1 MKSLYFYRI
10 TKIWFKYILALV
22 FHYLGVNHLLL
33 NRAKNTYILMLHRIS
48 GADDILNISITP
60 KNLSAA
66 IDWCE
71 QLGCI
76 RDMDSLFDRQD
87 TGVRFA
93 ITFDD
98 GYSSVLKA
106 LELPKIVPMT
116 VYLSTGFIETNRSF
130 WATYIE
136 SLLMKDDIAYLDLSG
151 FDLGVYKLAY
161 YGQRRNAILV
171 LNRKMKA
178 LHPNKIHEVINFLE
192 DKFGNSNASEFLN
205 WHQVKQLSDAG
216 ITIGSHTH
224 NHAITSRLSKMDFEQ
239 EMQLSHELIEQKL
252 GQEVQHF
259 AYPNGQAQDIA
270 PFCHEILRQKRFDTA
285 VTTIEGGNAIDQDTY
300 MLKRFNLSNERMENP
315 WGKPSMAMFT
325 SMLTNPLS
333 IY

>member
-22 FHYLGVNHLLL
+22 FHYLGVNNFLL
-33 NRAKNTYILMLHRIS
+33 NRSKSTYILMLHRIS
-48 GADDILNISITP
+48 DSDDILNISITP

-76 RDMDSLFDRQD
+76 RDMDSLFDQQD
-87 TGVRFA
+87 AGGRFA

-98 GYSSVLKA
+98 GYSSVLKV

-136 SLLMKDDIAYLDLSG
+136 SLLMKDDIVHLDLSG
-151 FDLGVYKLAY
+151 FNLGVYKLTSY
-161 YGQRRNAILV
+161 MKRRNAILV
-171 LNRKMKA
+171 LNRKIKD
-178 LHPNKIHEVINFLE
+178 LHPNEIHEVINFLE
-192 DKFGNSNASEFLN
+192 DKFGNSDKNEFLN
-205 WHQVKQLSDAG
+205 WHQVNRLSEAG
-216 ITIGSHTH
+216 MTIGSHTH

-239 EMQLSHELIEQKL
+239 EMQLSHELIEQNL

-270 PFCHEILRQKRFDTA
+270 PFCHDILRKKRFETA
-285 VTTIEGGNAIDQDTY
+285 VTTIEGGNSIDQDTY

-315 WGKPSMAMFT
+315 WGKPSRAMFT

>member
-10 TKIWFKYILALV
+10 TKVWFKYILALV
-22 FHYLGVNHLLL
+22 FHYLGINNFLLK
-33 NRAKNTYILMLHRIS
+33 RSKSAYILMLHRIS
-48 GADDILNISITP
+48 NSDDILNISIKP
-60 KNLSAA
+60 KNLKTA

-76 RDMDSLFDRQD
+76 TDMGCLYGENELNS
-87 TGVRFA
+87 RFA

-98 GYSSVLKA
+98 GYSSVLKV

-116 VYLSTGFIETNRSF
+116 VYLSTGFIEKSRSF

-136 SLLMKDDIAYLDLSG
+136 SLLMKDRIRYIDLNE
-151 FDLGVYKLAY
+151 FNLGSYRLASY
-161 YGQRRNAILV
+161 RQRRNAILV
-171 LNRKMKA
+171 LNKKIKL
-178 LHPNKIHEVINFLE
+178 LHPSVIQEIINSLE
-192 DKFGNSNASEFLN
+192 DKFGNSDKNEFLN
-205 WHQVKQLSDAG
+205 WNQVKQLSEAG

-315 WGKPSMAMFT
+315 WGKPSKAMFT